1 MMKKAVSLFLAVLML
16 MSVFPLQAMAAEPT
30 DFEPID
36 SPMIENQTDSS
47 RLPVREAELEDGLR
61 GVSFSLVNGDGEQ
74 QSNEIVY
81 LRNPAEKRTEPVHVC
96 PSARF
101 TDVDPAKWYHEAVDY
116 AVRKG
121 LMNGVADDK
130 FDPDGSTTRAMLVT
144 ILWRLEGESADRTDN
159 PFRDVKP
166 NQWYTDAVLWAS
178 ENGIVNGYGDGTF
191 GPMDTLTREQFAV
204 ILQRYAKYK
213 GLDLSKTA
221 DLSAYADAG
230 CISAWAKDAMQW
242 ANAEGLITGRTA
254 TTLAPKGSATRAE
267 AAAILMRFLESGK
280 GA

>member
-1 MMKKAVSLFLAVLML
+1 MSALPMKERLFRYHEDDEGCTEQTYH
-16 MSVFPLQAMAAEPT
+16 F
-30 DFEPID
+30 DID
-36 SPMIENQTDSS
+36 MDAIWEQG
-47 RLPVREAELEDGLR
+47 LEEGLR
-61 GVSFSLVNGDGEQ
+61 GVSFSLVSGDGEQ

-81 LRNPAEKRTEPVHVC
+81 LRNPAEKRTEPPHVC

-101 TDVDPAKWYHEAVDY
+101 TDVYITKWYHEAVDY

-144 ILWRLEGESADRTDN
+144 ILWRLEGESADRAEN

-178 ENGIVNGYGDGTF
+178 EKGIVNGYGDGTF
-191 GPMDTLTREQFAV
+191 GPMDTLTREQFAA

-213 GLDLSKTA
+213 GLDVSKTA
-221 DLSAYADAG
+221 DLSAYTDAES
-230 CISAWAKDAMQW
+230 ISAWAREAMRW

-254 TTLAPKGSATRAE
+254 TTLAPQGSATRAE
-267 AAAILMRFLESGK
+267 AAAILMRFLEHE
-280 GA
+280 

>member
-1 MMKKAVSLFLAVLML
+1 MMKKAASLFLAVLML
-16 MSVFPLQAMAAEPT
+16 MSVFPLRAMAAEPT

-61 GVSFSLVNGDGEQ
+61 GVSFSLVNGGGEQ

-81 LRNPAEKRTEPVHVC
+81 LRNPAEKRTEPPHVC

-101 TDVDPAKWYHEAVDY
+101 TDVDTAKWYHEAVDY
-116 AVRKG
+116 ALRKG
-121 LMNGVADDK
+121 LMNGVADDR

-144 ILWRLEGESADRTDN
+144 ILWRLEGEPSDRTDD

-178 ENGIVNGYGDGTF
+178 EKGIVNGYGDGTF
-191 GPMDTLTREQFAV
+191 GPMDTLTREQFAA

-213 GLDLSKTA
+213 GLDTSKTA

-230 CISAWAKDAMQW
+230 TISAWAKDAMQW
-242 ANAEGLITGRTA
+242 ANAEGLITDRTA
-254 TTLAPKGSATRAE
+254 TTLAPKGSATRAV
-267 AAAILMRFLESGK
+267 AAAILMRFLENGK